1 MSRSGKLLGPTFLF
15 AGAMHFVR
23 PREYEAIMPPY
34 IPAHREMVAVS
45 GAAEMVGG
53 AAALFPRAHPF
64 ARFWL
69 IAVLIAIFPANV
81 HMALHP
87 DEIRGLPDIPRWL
100 LWARLPLQALFIAGV
115 IRGTRREA

>member
-1 MSRSGKLLGPTFLF
+1 MSRPRRLLGPTFIF
-15 AGAMHFVR
+15 AGTMHFLR

-34 IPAHREMVAVS
+34 IPAHKEMVAVS
-45 GAAEMVGG
+45 GAAEIVGG

-69 IAVLIAIFPANV
+69 IALLIAIFPANV

-87 DEIRGLPDIPRWL
+87 DEIRGLPEIPRWL
-100 LWARLPLQALFIAGV
+100 LWARLPFQAVFIAWV
-115 IRGTRREA
+115 IRGTRGE